1 MLDFKQRKKMILELV
16 NKCGKIEGRTKFQK
30 IVYILQNLGVPFEE
44 KFTYHYFGPYS
55 AELQLEI
62 NDLVDSGVLKEY
74 SQNPY
79 IYKVDSSNQIET
91 DYVGVDSDLLQDLLK
106 QDYRILELV
115 ATLFYLANNF
125 KDDEKYL
132 KSKLNNLKPHLASY
146 FQQAFDLYLE
156 LKSMK

>member
-30 IVYILQNLGVPFEE
+30 IVYILQSLGVPFEE